1 MIIDLI
7 LDRKDHEEATGN
19 DSYDPYNFYRE
30 VMSYESIFE
39 LDRDISMA
47 LDYGTEDDVR
57 KALCKYIDDQQY
69 NPDIKNYVNSKTWLE
84 PIVRRTL

>member
-7 LDRKDHEEATGN
+7 LDRKDNEEFTGY
-19 DSYDPYNFYRE
+19 DAYDPYSFYRE

-39 LDRDISMA
+39 MDRDISSA

-57 KALCKYIDDQQY
+57 KALCKYIDDNQY

-84 PIVRRTL
+84 PIK

>member
-7 LDRKDHEEATGN
+7 LDRKYNEETTGY
-19 DSYDPYNFYRE
+19 DSYDPYEFYRE

-39 LDRDISMA
+39 LPRDISSA

-57 KALCKYIDDQQY
+57 NALCKYIDDQQY
-69 NPDIKNYVNSKTWLE
+69 NPDIKDYVNSKTWLE
-84 PIVRRTL
+84 PIK

>member
-7 LDRKDHEEATGN
+7 LDRKYNEETTGY
-19 DSYDPYNFYRE
+19 DSYDPYEFYRE

-39 LDRDISMA
+39 LPRDISSA

-57 KALCKYIDDQQY
+57 NALCKYIDDQQY
-69 NPDIKNYVNSKTWLE
+69 NPDIKDYVNSKTWLE
-84 PIVRRTL
+84 PIT

>member
-7 LDRKDHEEATGN
+7 LDRKYNEETTGY
-19 DSYDPYNFYRE
+19 DSYDPYEFYRE

-39 LDRDISMA
+39 LPRDISSA

-57 KALCKYIDDQQY
+57 NALCKYIDDQQY
-69 NPDIKNYVNSKTWLE
+69 DPDIKNYVNSKTWLE
-84 PIVRRTL
+84 PIT

>member
-7 LDRKDHEEATGN
+7 LDRKYNEKTTGY
-19 DSYDPYNFYRE
+19 DTYDPYEFYRE

-39 LDRDISMA
+39 LPRDISSA

-57 KALCKYIDDQQY
+57 NALCKYIDDQQY

-84 PIVRRTL
+84 PIK

>member
-7 LDRKDHEEATGN
+7 LDRKYNEETTGY
-19 DSYDPYNFYRE
+19 DVYDPHEFYRE

-39 LDRDISMA
+39 LPRDISSA

-57 KALCKYIDDQQY
+57 NALCKYIDDQQY

-84 PIVRRTL
+84 PIN

>member
-19 DSYDPYNFYRE
+19 DMYNPYAFYRE

-39 LDRDISMA
+39 MDRDISSA
-47 LDYGTEDDVR
+47 LDYGTEDEVR
-57 KALCKYIDDQQY
+57 NALCKYIDDQQY
-69 NPDIKNYVNSKTWLE
+69 NPEIKNYVNSKKWLE
-84 PIVRRTL
+84 PIK

>member
-19 DSYDPYNFYRE
+19 DTYNPYRFYRE

-39 LDRDISMA
+39 MDRDISSA

-57 KALCKYIDDQQY
+57 KALCKYVDDNQY
-69 NPDIKNYVNSKTWLE
+69 DPDIKNYVNSKTWLE
-84 PIVRRTL
+84 PIK

>member
-7 LDRKDHEEATGN
+7 LDRKYNEETTGY
-19 DSYDPYNFYRE
+19 DAYDPYEFYRE

-39 LDRDISMA
+39 LPRDISSA

-57 KALCKYIDDQQY
+57 NALCKYIDDQQY
-69 NPDIKNYVNSKTWLE
+69 NPNIKDYVNSKTWLE
-84 PIVRRTL
+84 SIE

>member
-7 LDRKDHEEATGN
+7 LDRKYNEETTGY
-19 DSYDPYNFYRE
+19 DSYDPYEFYRE

-39 LDRDISMA
+39 LPRDISSA

-57 KALCKYIDDQQY
+57 NALCKYIDEQQY
-69 NPDIKNYVNSKTWLE
+69 NPKIQKYVK
-84 PIVRRTL
+84 